1 MMVFLPKENIHV
13 HLSTKQ
19 SSFCNTEI
27 SRSTQVL
34 KGHFRPEAKTDIP
47 PLIMWKSKECILMT
61 NYEKIMKTILSFK
74 SMNYKIAF
82 PFMKCSCQYLQT
94 IILLCFYNETVP
106 SWSLIYS
113 TLNLTITSVKS
124 PAPQLLQCWKSWH
137 LDHNFSPQ
145 NNFWSH
151 PRRLLKATG
160 TVHPKL

>member
-94 IILLCFYNETVP
+94 IIPLCFYNETVP

-124 PAPQLLQCWKSWH
+124 PAPQLLQLLKILALRSQFFSSEQF
-137 LDHNFSPQ
+137 LKSPQ
-145 NNFWSH
+145 EIVKSH
-151 PRRLLKATG
+151 RYCAP
-160 TVHPKL
+160 